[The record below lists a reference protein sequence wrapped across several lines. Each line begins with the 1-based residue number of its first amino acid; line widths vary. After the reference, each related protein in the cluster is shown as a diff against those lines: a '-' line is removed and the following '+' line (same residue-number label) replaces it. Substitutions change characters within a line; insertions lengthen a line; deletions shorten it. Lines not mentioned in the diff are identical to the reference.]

1 MRPILITSCA
11 AVALA
16 IASSTAQAADKT
28 AAPILGVWVA
38 ESLEADGKAA
48 PPEAIS
54 RMRFSFKEDKLLV
67 RGNFQ
72 DDREEECTYKIDPK
86 RSPSH
91 LEFTP
96 ANEKK
101 PVLGIYEV
109 TGDKLKLCLRHASST
124 EGRPTEFA
132 TKEGSKLI
140 LVVFKREKP

>member
-1 MRPILITSCA
+1 MRPFLMTTCA
-11 AVALA
+11 AVALVT
-16 IASSTAQAADKT
+16 ASSITRAADNA

-54 RMRFSFKEDKLLV
+54 RMRFNFKEAKLLV

-86 RSPSH
+86 QSPSH

-96 ANEKK
+96 AKEKK

-109 TGDKLKLCLRHASST
+109 TGDKLKLCLRHGNST

-132 TKEGSKLI
+132 TKEGSQLI